1 MSQDYVLNQ
10 KCPACGTRKESTLS
24 AIKSQRVFECHC
36 CGLVM
41 SVRSQE
47 QAEPQKQTAEQED
60 ALAV

>member
-10 KCPACGTRKESTLS
+10 KCPACGTRKQSTLS
-24 AIKSQRVFECHC
+24 EIKAQRVFECNC

-41 SVRSQE
+41 AVRGHE
-47 QAEPQKQTAEQED
+47 QVEPRKQPEKQGE